1 MTGSMLD
8 AITPVILTYNEE
20 VNIGRTLSGLQ
31 WAHDIVVVDSGST
44 DSTLDILR
52 GDRRVRL
59 YTRPFESH
67 HSQWA
72 FATSETDIKT
82 PWILRLDADYLVTP
96 ELVAEM
102 AGLAPEGSENAFRIG
117 FAYAIYSKRL
127 VGSLY
132 PPNTVLLRRGKF
144 SIRDAGHTE
153 SWHVEGPVGELKSV
167 IVHDDWK
174 PMSAF
179 IAAQTKY
186 MARELNAPPRA
197 DRRFRDWL
205 RRYPPLMPIA
215 VFVYCLFGKGLI
227 FSGREGL
234 LYTWQRTL
242 AEAIYSLLYLEK
254 VCRKSTSNSSSQ

>member
-8 AITPVILTYNEE
+8 AVTPIILTYNEE
-20 VNIGRTLSGLQ
+20 VNIGRTLSGLL

-67 HSQWA
+67 HNQWT
-72 FATSETDIKT
+72 FATSQT
-82 PWILRLDADYLVTP
+82 
-96 ELVAEM
+96 EM
-102 AGLAPEGSENAFRIG
+102 IGLNPEGSENAFRIG
-117 FAYAIYSKRL
+117 FDYAIFSKRL
-127 VGSLY
+127 LGSLY

-153 SWHVEGPVGELKSV
+153 SWHVEGPVGELRSV

-179 IAAQTKY
+179 IAAQAKY

-205 RRYPPLMPIA
+205 RRHPPLMPIA

-254 VCRKSTSNSSSQ
+254 VCRKSTSNGSSQ